1 MRHNVVFIERG
12 DIMEHNELARQ
23 TMLKLIELQDKVT
36 KEEISYFKGIIEGI
50 RLAGD
55 NNSSFRRE

>member
-1 MRHNVVFIERG
+1 
-12 DIMEHNELARQ
+12 MEHNELARQ

-36 KEEISYFKGIIEGI
+36 KEEISYFKGIIEGL